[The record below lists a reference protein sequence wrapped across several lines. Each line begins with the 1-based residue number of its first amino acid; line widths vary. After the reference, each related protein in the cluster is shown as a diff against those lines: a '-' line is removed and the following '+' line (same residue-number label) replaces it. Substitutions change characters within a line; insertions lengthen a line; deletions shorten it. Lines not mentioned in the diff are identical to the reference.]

1 MLRTSR
7 NKNRLSH
14 SKKSNKIN
22 QSPVIEQESKYEEDF
37 NEIILNDLV
46 PDCKKEEFRLDDTQR
61 SKKVNGLKINLGLG
75 SKKTISKS
83 KHKSNYNKDIS
94 DIKIK
99 NNKTN
104 TDNTVKHTNQ
114 EILKCDSTLNKE
126 KSISHKKQNK
136 KEILKNSNL
145 NKKESKKLKN
155 KRKKIY
161 FQNEIKKDELRYDEI
176 KSKENI
182 KIPNEIDYNEQ
193 INKNT
198 VFRCEEKI
206 KDEINNENLNHK
218 FENLV
223 WSEDKFPKK

>member
-1 MLRTSR
+1 MTLEAIW
-7 NKNRLSH
+7 L
-14 SKKSNKIN
+14 
-22 QSPVIEQESKYEEDF
+22 
-37 NEIILNDLV
+37 
-46 PDCKKEEFRLDDTQR
+46 
-61 SKKVNGLKINLGLG
+61 
-75 SKKTISKS
+75 
-83 KHKSNYNKDIS
+83 
-94 DIKIK
+94 
-99 NNKTN
+99 
-104 TDNTVKHTNQ
+104 HTYTH
-114 EILKCDSTLNKE
+114 IF
-126 KSISHKKQNK
+126 
-136 KEILKNSNL
+136 
-145 NKKESKKLKN
+145 